1 MFENGQKLSHSILR
15 AKRAIFTFWVDKSWL
30 KMPKMASFWTPEG
43 RGQKVLPYWSI
54 LIGQNFIKSAKN
66 GQFWKMRLFWWFS
79 NTVSKVGW
87 GWDVPKPICW
97 LLSPHQLA
105 RWVDGIYAEM
115 QCYQKL
121 QQKCSVLEHQ
131 SFCLTSCIFILSEK
145 EHLMFLQSTGQ
156 ALFPLSA
163 KPLWS
168 RLESRYDHKVYH
180 HAQWVKIP

>member
-1 MFENGQKLSHSILR
+1 MFLKRVHIVLTVISTGKKKLTWLSSR
-15 AKRAIFTFWVDKSWL
+15 AQWL
-30 KMPKMASFWTPEG
+30 KITEKVAFNIASEASNIYIF
-43 RGQKVLPYWSI
+43 R
-54 LIGQNFIKSAKN
+54 GQNFIKSAKN

-145 EHLMFLQSTGQ
+145 QHLMFLQSTGQ

>member
-1 MFENGQKLSHSILR
+1 MVDDWESKGEKNEPACINWLNSKHSVWKSEKKSHSTLR
-15 AKRAIFTFWVDKSWL
+15 AKRAIFTFSGDKTSL
-30 KMPKMASFWTPEG
+30 KVPKM
-43 RGQKVLPYWSI
+43 V
-54 LIGQNFIKSAKN
+54 NFGKCDFF
-66 GQFWKMRLFWWFS
+66 GDFQTLWVRW
-79 NTVSKVGW
+79 VG
-87 GWDVPKPICW
+87 GWDMPKPICW

>member
-1 MFENGQKLSHSILR
+1 MVDDWESKGEKNEPACINWLNSKHSGWKSQKKSHATLL
-15 AKRAIFTFWVDKSWL
+15 AKRATFTFSLWKS
-30 KMPKMASFWTPEG
+30 
-43 RGQKVLPYWSI
+43 RSI
-54 LIGQNFIKSAKN
+54 LAS
-66 GQFWKMRLFWWFS
+66 FWKMRHFWEFS
-79 NTVSKVGW
+79 ATVSKVGW